1 MNKFCPGSQ
10 EIKDPEERKQF
21 LIDNADK
28 VVEIDYHKSFYSD
41 EMAKMK
47 TEFAEKHI
55 RIATLEEKI
64 KDYKDEINQELKPL
78 KEEVSAIRENLKSKG
93 KLVHEKCYQFLDYEE
108 RMVCIYNSEGILVSS
123 RPATRDE
130 MQRTIQAEIRSAVN
144 Q

>member
-28 VVEIDYHKSFYSD
+28 VVEIDYHKSFDSD

-64 KDYKDEINQELKPL
+64 KNYKDEINQELKPL
-78 KEEVSAIRENLKSKG
+78 KEEVAEIRENLKSKG
-93 KLVHEKCYQFLDYEE
+93 KLVHEKCYQFLDYDE

-130 MQRTIQAEIRSAVN
+130 MQKTIHAEIRSAVN

>member
-10 EIKDPEERKQF
+10 EIQDPEKRKQF

-28 VVEIDYHKSFYSD
+28 VVEIDYHKSFDSD

>member
-28 VVEIDYHKSFYSD
+28 VVEIDYHKSFDSD

-55 RIATLEEKI
+55 RIATLEENILKLALTDAAQRIGVQYDLLKRFKRRFCKYQKGIPLASSTLQVCLHMISPSEKI
-64 KDYKDEINQELKPL
+64 W
-78 KEEVSAIRENLKSKG
+78 
-93 KLVHEKCYQFLDYEE
+93 
-108 RMVCIYNSEGILVSS
+108 
-123 RPATRDE
+123 
-130 MQRTIQAEIRSAVN
+130 
-144 Q
+144 

>member
-28 VVEIDYHKSFYSD
+28 VVEIDYHKSFDSD

-93 KLVHEKCYQFLDYEE
+93 KLVHEKCYQFLDYDE

-130 MQRTIQAEIRSAVN
+130 LQKTIQAEIRIAAN

>member
-28 VVEIDYHKSFYSD
+28 VVEIDYHKSFDSD

-93 KLVHEKCYQFLDYEE
+93 KLVHEKCYQFIDYEE

-130 MQRTIQAEIRSAVN
+130 LQKTIQAELRVAAN

>member
-21 LIDNADK
+21 LLDNADK
-28 VVEIDYHKSFYSD
+28 VVEIDYHKSFDSD

-47 TEFAEKHI
+47 TDFAEKHI

-93 KLVHEKCYQFLDYEE
+93 KLVHEKCYQFLDEEE

>member
-10 EIKDPEERKQF
+10 EIQDPEERKQF

-28 VVEIDYHKSFYSD
+28 VVEIDYHKSFDSD

-78 KEEVSAIRENLKSKG
+78 KEEVSTIRENLKSKG
-93 KLVHEKCYQFLDYEE
+93 KLVHEKCYQFIDYEE

-130 MQRTIQAEIRSAVN
+130 LQKTIQAELRVASN

>member
-10 EIKDPEERKQF
+10 EIKDPELRKQF

-28 VVEIDYHKSFYSD
+28 VVEIDYHKSFDSD

-93 KLVHEKCYQFLDYEE
+93 KLVHEKCYQFLDYDE

>member
-10 EIKDPEERKQF
+10 EIQDPEERKQF
-21 LIDNADK
+21 LLDNADK
-28 VVEIDYHKSFYSD
+28 VVEIDYHKSFDSD

-78 KEEVSAIRENLKSKG
+78 KEEVSTIRENLKSKG

>member
-28 VVEIDYHKSFYSD
+28 VVEIDYHKSFDSD

-93 KLVHEKCYQFLDYEE
+93 KLVHEKCYQFIDYEE

-130 MQRTIQAEIRSAVN
+130 LQKTIQAELRVASN

>member
-21 LIDNADK
+21 LLDNADK
-28 VVEIDYHKSFYSD
+28 VVEIDYHKSFDSD

-47 TEFAEKHI
+47 TDFAEKHI

-93 KLVHEKCYQFLDYEE
+93 KLVHEKCYQFLDEEE
-108 RMVCIYNSEGILVSS
+108 RMVCIYNSEGILVTY

-130 MQRTIQAEIRSAVN
+130 LQKTIQAELRIAAN

>member
-93 KLVHEKCYQFLDYEE
+93 KLVHAKCYQFLDYEE

>member
-1 MNKFCPGSQ
+1 MQKVLGQ
-10 EIKDPEERKQF
+10 DIKDLEERKQF

-28 VVEIDYHKSFYSD
+28 VVETDYHKSFTAD
-41 EMAKMK
+41 ELATMK

-78 KEEVSAIRENLKSKG
+78 KEEVSVIRENLKSKG
-93 KLVHEKCYQFLDYEE
+93 KLVREKCYQFLDEDE
-108 RMVCIYNSEGILVSS
+108 RMVCVYNAEGILVSS

-130 MQRTIQAEIRSAVN
+130 LQKTIQAEIRIAAN

>member
-21 LIDNADK
+21 LLDNADK
-28 VVEIDYHKSFYSD
+28 VVEIDYHKSFDAD
-41 EMAKMK
+41 EMATMK

-78 KEEVSAIRENLKSKG
+78 KEEVSTIRENLKSKG
-93 KLVHEKCYQFLDYEE
+93 KLVHEKCYQFLDEEE

-130 MQRTIQAEIRSAVN
+130 LQKTIQAELRVAAN

>member
-28 VVEIDYHKSFYSD
+28 VVEIDYHKSFDSD

>member
-10 EIKDPEERKQF
+10 EIQDPEERKQF

-28 VVEIDYHKSFYSD
+28 VVEIDYHKSFDAD

>member
-10 EIKDPEERKQF
+10 EIQDPEERKQF

-28 VVEIDYHKSFYSD
+28 VVEIDYHKSFDSD

>member
-10 EIKDPEERKQF
+10 EIKDPELRKQF

-28 VVEIDYHKSFYSD
+28 VVEIDYHKSFDSD

>member
-10 EIKDPEERKQF
+10 EIKDPEERRQF

-28 VVEIDYHKSFYSD
+28 VVEIDYHKSFDSD

-93 KLVHEKCYQFLDYEE
+93 KLVHEKCYQFLDEEE

>member
-10 EIKDPEERKQF
+10 EIQDPEERKQF

-28 VVEIDYHKSFYSD
+28 VVEIDYHKSFDSD

-93 KLVHEKCYQFLDYEE
+93 KLVHEKCYQFLDYDE

>member
-28 VVEIDYHKSFYSD
+28 VVEIDYHKSFDSD

-130 MQRTIQAEIRSAVN
+130 MQRTIQAQMRSAVN

>member
-10 EIKDPEERKQF
+10 EIQDPEERKQF
-21 LIDNADK
+21 LLDNADK
-28 VVEIDYHKSFYSD
+28 VVEIDYHKSFDSD

-78 KEEVSAIRENLKSKG
+78 KEEVSTIRGNLKSKG
-93 KLVHEKCYQFLDYEE
+93 KLVHEKCYQFLDYDE

-130 MQRTIQAEIRSAVN
+130 LQKTIQAEIRIAAN

>member
-28 VVEIDYHKSFYSD
+28 VVEIDYHKSFDSD

-93 KLVHEKCYQFLDYEE
+93 KLVHEKCYQFLDYDE

>member
-10 EIKDPEERKQF
+10 EIQDPEERKQF

-28 VVEIDYHKSFYSD
+28 VVEIDYHKSFDSD

-78 KEEVSAIRENLKSKG
+78 KEEVSTIRENLKSKG

>member
-10 EIKDPEERKQF
+10 EIQDPEERKQF

-28 VVEIDYHKSFYSD
+28 VVEIDYHKSFDSD

-93 KLVHEKCYQFLDYEE
+93 KLVHEKCYQFLDYDE

-130 MQRTIQAEIRSAVN
+130 LQKTIQAEIRSAAN

>member
-28 VVEIDYHKSFYSD
+28 VVEIDYHKSFDSD

-47 TEFAEKHI
+47 TDFAEKHI

>member
-10 EIKDPEERKQF
+10 EIQDPEERKQF

-28 VVEIDYHKSFYSD
+28 VVEIDYHKSFDSD

-78 KEEVSAIRENLKSKG
+78 KEEVSTIRENLKSKG

-130 MQRTIQAEIRSAVN
+130 MQRTIQAEIRSSVN